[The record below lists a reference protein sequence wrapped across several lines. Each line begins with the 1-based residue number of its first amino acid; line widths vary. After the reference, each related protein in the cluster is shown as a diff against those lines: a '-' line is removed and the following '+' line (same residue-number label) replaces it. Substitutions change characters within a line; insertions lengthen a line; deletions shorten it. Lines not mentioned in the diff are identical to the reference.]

1 MNYHKIL
8 KELDRELDIA
18 QCEIENFRMSDAD
31 PLTPE
36 KRTKLNDLYNRRDK
50 LDNLHDLIYDKIGG
64 GSGYDY
70 HECEDPHIPSI
81 HEDQWS

>member
-8 KELDRELDIA
+8 KELDRKLDIV
-18 QCEIENFRMSDAD
+18 QYEIDNMCDVHNF

-36 KRTKLNDLYNRRDK
+36 KRKILSDAYARRDK

-70 HECEDPHIPSI
+70 HECEDPHIPNI